1 MINVQNI
8 VRADYNLTTD
18 GSDAGFEIDT
28 NNASYL
34 VVQVFGSG
42 GADVAF
48 TNCKLQESDASG
60 SGQTDIS
67 GATAS
72 ITTPASGE
80 DEAYFFVDLRGRKRY
95 ITVVADPGESAD
107 CSVSAFLARNAEAPI
122 TATAASMTAR
132 VIV

>member
-8 VRADYNLTTD
+8 VHADYNLTVD

-42 GADVAF
+42 GAGAAF

-60 SGQTDIS
+60 SGQADIS

-72 ITTPASGE
+72 ITTPGSGE

-107 CSVSAFLARNAEAPI
+107 LHGMPRLRSLPLVRA
-122 TATAASMTAR
+122 
-132 VIV
+132 

>member
-8 VRADYNLTTD
+8 VHADYNLTVD

-42 GADVAF
+42 GSGTAF
-48 TNCKLQESDASG
+48 NACKLQESDASG

-72 ITTPASGE
+72 ITTPAAGE

-95 ITVVADPGESAD
+95 ITVVADPDESAD

-122 TATAASMTAR
+122 TAAGAGMTAR